1 MAVAVVAEATV
12 AGVEADEVSS
22 LVVSTLAAEVS
33 CMMGALDVSL
43 TLETNEA
50 VGASDNAG
58 SRDVVAMA
66 VAGSGGRT
74 VRGFAAGWET
84 SVELAVGVVAASN
97 AKMALL
103 STGETV
109 LACGDT
115 CCAAAPFTRGDA
127 AAGDPVSEAVTD
139 PTAPRSAIGR
149 SLPVDETIVAFTR
162 RALPAVVAL

>member
-1 MAVAVVAEATV
+1 
-12 AGVEADEVSS
+12 
-22 LVVSTLAAEVS
+22 
-33 CMMGALDVSL
+33 MMGELETSL

-50 VGASDNAG
+50 AGASDKAG

-115 CCAAAPFTRGDA
+115 CCVAAPFRRGDA
-127 AAGDPVSEAVTD
+127 AAGDPVSEAFTD
-139 PTAPRSAIGR
+139 PTAPRSATGR